1 MLFGVHPSPL
11 VHRVT
16 EKVAVLALVAGAG
29 VAAAWSVGL
38 IKGAPAEAASAAEE
52 AASEKENYVKDRV

>member
-1 MLFGVHPSPL
+1 M
-11 VHRVT
+11 T